1 MKVQC
6 IQNRLSNLR
15 KGCYITGRCYR
26 LYVLRHRFDSMVY
39 SYPLSFPSQWP
50 YFVTLVVVMAVLVEA
65 QTRRRRLNL
74 PPGPSP
80 LPLIGN
86 AFSMPRKHLGVE
98 LRELC
103 RKYGE
108 VVHLDVLGQHLLVI
122 GSIKVARDLLE
133 KRSAN
138 YSDRMPS
145 IMAKLC
151 VML

>member
-1 MKVQC
+1 MKIRR

-15 KGCYITGRCYR
+15 KGYYITGWCYR

-39 SYPLSFPSQWP
+39 SYPFSFPSQWP
-50 YFVTLVVVMAVLVEA
+50 YVVTLVVILAVLVEA

-86 AFSMPRKHLGVE
+86 ALSMPRKHLGAE

-108 VVHLDVLGQHLLVI
+108 VVHLDALGQHLLVI

-151 VML
+151 VM